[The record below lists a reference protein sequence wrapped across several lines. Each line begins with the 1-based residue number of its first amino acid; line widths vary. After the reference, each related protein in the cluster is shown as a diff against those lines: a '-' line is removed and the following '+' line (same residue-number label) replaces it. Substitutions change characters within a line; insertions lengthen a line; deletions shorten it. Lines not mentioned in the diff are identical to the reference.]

1 MASALKDALGR
12 SGGKVAGLTV
22 DPKPEPARPDDE
34 APPAA
39 PARATPTSKQ
49 SSRLNTAAITVHYP
63 EPVRRQLKILA
74 SEEGRNVDDMVAEA
88 LNLLFARYRKP
99 EIAPR
104 KALK

>member
-12 SGGKVAGLTV
+12 SGGRLAGAQ
-22 DPKPEPARPDDE
+22 PEPKAE
-34 APPAA
+34 AAPIAAEASQAA
-39 PARATPTSKQ
+39 PASAVRQP
-49 SSRLNTAAITVHYP
+49 SRRDTAAITVHYP
-63 EPVRRQLKILA
+63 EPVRRQLKVLA

-104 KALK
+104 KAVK

>member
-12 SGGKVAGLTV
+12 SGGKLAGSA
-22 DPKPEPARPDDE
+22 PEPKAEVAALSELAPTPE
-34 APPAA
+34 A
-39 PARATPTSKQ
+39 SKQ
-49 SSRLNTAAITVHYP
+49 PSRRETAAITVHYP
-63 EPVRRQLKILA
+63 ETVRRQLKILA

-104 KALK
+104 KVRK

>member
-12 SGGKVAGLTV
+12 SGGKLAGTT
-22 DPKPEPARPDDE
+22 PEPKAE
-34 APPAA
+34 APVMNEAPQAA
-39 PARATPTSKQ
+39 PAVAPKQ
-49 SSRLNTAAITVHYP
+49 ASRRDTAAITVHYP

-104 KALK
+104 KVSK